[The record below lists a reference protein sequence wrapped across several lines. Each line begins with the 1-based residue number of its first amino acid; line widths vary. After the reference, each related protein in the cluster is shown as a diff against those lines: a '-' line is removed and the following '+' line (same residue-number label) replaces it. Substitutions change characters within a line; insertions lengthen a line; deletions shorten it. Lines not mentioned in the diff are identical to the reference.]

1 MPDPEIEAPELS
13 PLAWFQ
19 QGMARGGIAMHPD
32 NGVRPFPPRL
42 KAGAAFAPIE
52 AARLVRTGT
61 LYSATRVAAKDHT
74 YVLALVD
81 LDGGGRLLA
90 RMRGEMEPAAMI
102 GRRVELA
109 DDRTDAEPFLTFRL
123 ISGEQRP

>member
-1 MPDPEIEAPELS
+1 MPDTMIETPDLS

-32 NGVRPFPPRL
+32 NGIRPFPPRL
-42 KAGAAFAPIE
+42 KAGAAFGAIE

-61 LYSATRVAAKDHT
+61 LYSATRVSTKDHT
-74 YVLALVD
+74 YILGLVD

-90 RMRGEMEPAAMI
+90 RMRGEVEPAAML
-102 GRRVELA
+102 GQCVELV
-109 DDRTDAEPFLTFRL
+109 DDRAADEPFLTFR
-123 ISGEQRP
+123 ISAGEPRP